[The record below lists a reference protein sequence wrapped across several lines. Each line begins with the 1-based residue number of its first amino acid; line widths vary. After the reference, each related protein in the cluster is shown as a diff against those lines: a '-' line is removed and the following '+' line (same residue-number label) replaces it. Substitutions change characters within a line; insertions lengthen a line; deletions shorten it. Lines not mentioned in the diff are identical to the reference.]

1 LLPRGRTVPEEKD
14 IERIEQVLDK
24 IGENELD
31 IGVLGEEAY
40 VPHEEPLRAA
50 EGGDESGVFSDLD
63 ELLKDIEVGLTEQ
76 KELEQRRAGLP
87 PEGEEPAGVSPDVVP
102 TEAEMPEYEEPAGV
116 SPEVV
121 PTDVEETFAEE
132 PSFFLPDEFELPEE
146 AASAAAEAD
155 AEIEAEIETGGTVPE
170 IQVPASGEAEEE
182 ALSLPDDF
190 DLDDLT
196 MEEGPSQAL
205 FEPQKETRGVPPSGE
220 PEQETEG
227 EREAAFTPAKGE
239 PSVEELTG
247 VFDEAAI
254 ETKPGQELRTEDMRE
269 AAVETGPG
277 EGEEEAFSL
286 PEDFDFGDL
295 SLEEQPPADMAG
307 MMEER
312 VSEKELAAGKPP
324 PPVEEPPQ
332 YEEEEAGEIELPD
345 LGELDSLIEEQPLAP
360 PGEEELPIQ
369 EEEPAEAEGPW
380 EEAYAPEKGVPEEE
394 KPFRID
400 VSDEDVVLIIAKLK
414 QIDPTLATRL
424 RDIIVDETLKPDS
437 LAELIYFLKSD
448 APQNELL
455 VWLEGATGER
465 IVPGRRVPEYIAVP
479 KKPTA
484 VSRIAEN
491 LGPVVRVAGLFV
503 VVLAVVTVLFM
514 LFIYRPMRAGRYY
527 QEAIELLRNE
537 RYEEAEISFSKAVKI
552 YEKTSEYDRIGWE
565 YMLSG
570 NYNEAFRKLE
580 TGVLKDSGVRNIDI
594 RLHLA
599 QLYNILGDYGEA
611 DALYGVVV
619 ERKPRVYGYKMLKGE
634 NLIDW
639 GLIDP
644 ERFDE
649 AYNLFRE
656 EYVQNRKNS
665 DTLFHMLDIHLKRQD
680 HENID
685 YLYGLLSSTY
695 PRDVDEEVYTDLAE
709 YYLAKDN
716 IDPVRAIIAL
726 VIGNYPEYPD
736 AYYAFAKYYEAIKNK
751 KMQEELLKKTIELE
765 NKRKLSY
772 PWEKR
777 NRTLLSYAYDD
788 LGAIYAGLEIPGM
801 TAESIRYFKKAIDE
815 NDQNVDAYFNLA
827 QVYFY
832 GEKNYEL
839 ARVFYERA
847 RRMGLRNNDLEYNL
861 GVLYYYQNRFRSAL
875 RQWFAL
881 SDAMPDNPNIGFAI
895 GSALLHL
902 GEYNG
907 ALGEFLI
914 LEERYDDLVE
924 SLGEIK
930 TWRAYH
936 KRIIL
941 DAAKVNN
948 NLGVTYQ
955 KLYEQSNDAGYQK
968 KGLVSLY
975 KGGELADIIGM
986 QRGEIQYNIN
996 YIVHPE
1002 VIRGDM
1008 AVNDDISHDYRFY
1021 TQ

>member
-1 LLPRGRTVPEEKD
+1 VPEEKD
-14 IERIEQVLDK
+14 IERIERVLDK

-31 IGVLGEEAY
+31 IGVLGEGAY
-40 VPHEEPLRAA
+40 VPNKEPLQPA

-76 KELEQRRAGLP
+76 KELEQRRAGVP
-87 PEGEEPAGVSPDVVP
+87 PEGEEPAGVSP
-102 TEAEMPEYEEPAGV
+102 E
-116 SPEVV
+116 
-121 PTDVEETFAEE
+121 VEEMFAEE

-146 AASAAAEAD
+146 GVETRAAPAAFTPKE
-155 AEIEAEIETGGTVPE
+155 E
-170 IQVPASGEAEEE
+170 QVPAPGEAEEE

-205 FEPQKETRGVPPSGE
+205 FETQKETRGVPPSGE

-227 EREAAFTPAKGE
+227 EQEAAFTPAEGE

-247 VFDEAAI
+247 GFDEATI
-254 ETKPGQELRTEDMRE
+254 ETKPGQELRTEDIQE
-269 AAVETGPG
+269 AAEKTGPG
-277 EGEEEAFSL
+277 EGEEEAFGL

-307 MMEER
+307 MMEES
-312 VSEKELAAGKPP
+312 VSEKEL
-324 PPVEEPPQ
+324 VEEEPPQ

-360 PGEEELPIQ
+360 PGEEELPIG
-369 EEEPAEAEGPW
+369 EEEPAEEKGPW

-414 QIDPTLATRL
+414 QIDPALATRL

-465 IVPGRRVPEYIAVP
+465 IVPVRRVPEYIAVP

-570 NYNEAFRKLE
+570 NYNEALRKLE

-639 GLIDP
+639 GSIDP

-941 DAAKVNN
+941 EAAKVNN

-955 KLYEQSNDAGYQK
+955 KLYEQSKDADYQK